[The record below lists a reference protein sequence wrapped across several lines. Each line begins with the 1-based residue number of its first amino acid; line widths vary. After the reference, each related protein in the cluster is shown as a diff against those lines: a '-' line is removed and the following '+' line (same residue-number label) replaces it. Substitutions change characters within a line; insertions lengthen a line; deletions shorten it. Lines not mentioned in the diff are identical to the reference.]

1 MNFGENVVVHFFP
14 TTGISTNCYF
24 TIFKFLAD
32 FLNFGGFFQTLA
44 DFYFTIFKFL
54 ADFTATNKN

>member
-24 TIFKFLAD
+24 TIFEFLAD
-32 FLNFGGFFQTLA
+32 FFEFWRIFSNFGRLLLHNIQIFGGFYSNQ
-44 DFYFTIFKFL
+44 
-54 ADFTATNKN
+54 